1 MKNIFRFFSKYSRI
15 TCIVIG
21 FLLIAG
27 GLTVFTVDK
36 ISTKTVEY
44 DAARALT
51 KAQELMPDRVD
62 LYPEERSKD
71 YMPAMEIEGLNI
83 AGIIDLPDQ
92 GYKAVFR
99 STWDADHAR
108 ALPCR
113 YTGSVYNRTLV
124 IGAYGGAGQFD
135 FAHRLEAGQTLYVTD
150 MEGGR
155 YRYAIERIEH
165 AKRINEKKLTSGD
178 WDLTVFVKQTSGE
191 YLLIR
196 CGVKPV
202 GSGLEG

>member
-1 MKNIFRFFSKYSRI
+1 MKSIKRFFSNYSRI

-27 GLTVFTVDK
+27 GLTVLIADK
-36 ISTKTVEY
+36 ISTETVEY
-44 DAARALT
+44 DAESALKT
-51 KAQELMPDRVD
+51 AQELMPDRVD

-71 YMPAMEIEGLNI
+71 YMPAMEIKGLNI

-92 GYKAVFR
+92 DYKAVFR

-124 IGAYGGAGQFD
+124 IGAYGGTGQFD
-135 FAHRLEAGQTLYVTD
+135 FAKRLDAGQILYITD

-155 YRYAIERIEH
+155 YRYEIKRIEH
-165 AKRINEKKLTSGD
+165 AKRISEKKLTSGD
-178 WDLTVFVKQTSGE
+178 WDLTLFVKQTSGG
-191 YLLIR
+191 YLLLR
-196 CGVKPV
+196 CRVTTASV
-202 GSGLEG
+202 G

>member
-202 GSGLEG
+202 GSGIEG

>member
-1 MKNIFRFFSKYSRI
+1 MYRDRLFAHCGRLNGLY
-15 TCIVIG
+15 
-21 FLLIAG
+21 G
-27 GLTVFTVDK
+27 GQ
-36 ISTKTVEY
+36 EY

-124 IGAYGGAGQFD
+124 IGAYGGEGQFD

>member
-165 AKRINEKKLTSGD
+165 AKRISEKKLTSGD

>member
-191 YLLIR
+191 YLLVP

>member
-1 MKNIFRFFSKYSRI
+1 M
-15 TCIVIG
+15 
-21 FLLIAG
+21 
-27 GLTVFTVDK
+27 DK

-165 AKRINEKKLTSGD
+165 AKRISEKKLTSGD

>member
-15 TCIVIG
+15 TCNVNG

-202 GSGLEG
+202 GSGIEG

>member
-1 MKNIFRFFSKYSRI
+1 MKNIFRFFSKYSRT

>member
-165 AKRINEKKLTSGD
+165 AKRISEKKLTSGD

-202 GSGLEG
+202 GSGIEG